1 MYTACVGYPRN
12 METDITQDPLGYCF
26 RKKWLPENE
35 KQVSSPIQ
43 RLRSMQILYLPSIIT
58 NSWIRRKILKIMSGI
73 MNSDRQR
80 NWSESNNTSRQA
92 ICRSNTWMVYWQ
104 GQTGC
109 HGLNTENK

>member
-1 MYTACVGYPRN
+1 
-12 METDITQDPLGYCF
+12 
-26 RKKWLPENE
+26 
-35 KQVSSPIQ
+35 
-43 RLRSMQILYLPSIIT
+43 
-58 NSWIRRKILKIMSGI
+58 

-104 GQTGC
+104 EQTGC